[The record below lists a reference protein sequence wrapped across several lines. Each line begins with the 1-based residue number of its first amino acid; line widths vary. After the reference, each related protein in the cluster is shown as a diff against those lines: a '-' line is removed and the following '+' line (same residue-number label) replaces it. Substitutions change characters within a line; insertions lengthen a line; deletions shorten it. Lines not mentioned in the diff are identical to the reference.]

1 MNEASTTI
9 YLNIPITQTELQG
22 LPPADRF
29 THVGSTP
36 LLSLYQVEICH
47 DFVIWTTGR
56 FIEENAVTLW
66 LPEGGT

>member
-29 THVGSTP
+29 THVGSTQHVTSGSDAT
-36 LLSLYQVEICH
+36 SLEALQNFHGLKKYGYQ
-47 DFVIWTTGR
+47 
-56 FIEENAVTLW
+56 
-66 LPEGGT
+66 